1 MSIAANNPNWPLPAE
16 YGELSADGQRQARLH
31 VLTYY
36 RTPGLKTK
44 QISFWFKVAW
54 DFFRTWYL
62 KPEGEDFYKG
72 GFRASPS
79 WHYDVVG
86 DIQEFLFNIQG
97 HPRGGGK
104 SVIGAAELPLMLA
117 LTRPNFVTCICSST
131 QGLIPEKV
139 TKIKL
144 QVVENKRILA
154 DFGTMRPRGR
164 SDLRPFNDKILHLMN
179 NSEIHF
185 VSLGQRQR
193 GKRPMLYI
201 LDDPEYDGK
210 NTIERKEVLRQ
221 EMEDHMQKIVIG
233 MLPENCGILWLG
245 TMLGKRSYLYH
256 ACFTKDKDFQS
267 WNKRVV
273 SGAKLDRA
281 TGNVVE
287 SCWPANWSVE
297 FLQFKK
303 DTMGLN
309 FMSEIMNN
317 PVSETDRLLSCEPV
331 RNEYTFD
338 LLPPNKDDREA
349 PHLPHP
355 DALMTYYYN
364 KGFNTMTG
372 KQRWQKDTVKAKDY
386 FDNLYKILLFDYA
399 GTVTASADYSCILI
413 LGFDARNT
421 AWCLDSW
428 LGKMQDNG
436 LMSMVMR
443 YGEAWDCTYIGLES
457 AGAQIKLAKQAELM
471 LDQRQDTGLSSIE
484 WQPRIRPIKYPGNP
498 QKGFLIAYL
507 KPDFEQGKIKL
518 PGSLKHMWPWK
529 AAYVQI
535 KDFTISLE
543 HLRKD
548 DWIDTLAMKNY
559 AKHGK
564 GDAKPTRGLDPNQ
577 EKVDALKAGK
587 PVVPGYDSCQGL
599 GIDEISEEMLDV
611 IAAKQYAQGEYE
623 RNEDANVW
631 PDTVVV
637 G

>member
-1 MSIAANNPNWPLPAE
+1 
-16 YGELSADGQRQARLH
+16 
-31 VLTYY
+31 
-36 RTPGLKTK
+36 
-44 QISFWFKVAW
+44 
-54 DFFRTWYL
+54 
-62 KPEGEDFYKG
+62 
-72 GFRASPS
+72 
-79 WHYDVVG
+79 
-86 DIQEFLFNIQG
+86 
-97 HPRGGGK
+97 
-104 SVIGAAELPLMLA
+104 
-117 LTRPNFVTCICSST
+117 
-131 QGLIPEKV
+131 
-139 TKIKL
+139 
-144 QVVENKRILA
+144 
-154 DFGTMRPRGR
+154 
-164 SDLRPFNDKILHLMN
+164 
-179 NSEIHF
+179 
-185 VSLGQRQR
+185 
-193 GKRPMLYI
+193 
-201 LDDPEYDGK
+201 
-210 NTIERKEVLRQ
+210 
-221 EMEDHMQKIVIG
+221 
-233 MLPENCGILWLG
+233 
-245 TMLGKRSYLYH
+245 
-256 ACFTKDKDFQS
+256 
-267 WNKRVV
+267 
-273 SGAKLDRA
+273 
-281 TGNVVE
+281 
-287 SCWPANWSVE
+287 
-297 FLQFKK
+297 
-303 DTMGLN
+303 
-309 FMSEIMNN
+309 MSEIMNN